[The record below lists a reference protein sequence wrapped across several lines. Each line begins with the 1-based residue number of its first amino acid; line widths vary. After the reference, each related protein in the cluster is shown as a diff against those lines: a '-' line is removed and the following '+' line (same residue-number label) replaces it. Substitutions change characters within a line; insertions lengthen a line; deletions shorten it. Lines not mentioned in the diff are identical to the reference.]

1 VARKNLVGRVV
12 DRLQETTGYSL
23 VDTEHLRVTEA
34 YSREAMILANDLE
47 ELGWVSMNY
56 MGGRPNEPNAVSR
69 RRWAQQA
76 RVVWLADPMAGA
88 AVEMLNEF
96 TFGRGVAR
104 PRFKDKEAQEV
115 IDEAWDDPQNQRVL
129 TAFLAQIR
137 LGNSLSVQSNVFLQ
151 MFDDG
156 DDGKVKLS
164 FLNHD
169 NVGNV
174 VTDPENRQ
182 RPLFYM
188 ATKYTQEWDYQL
200 HAPKPTT
207 ATPKTYYYES
217 WASVEEALRER
228 GLDEQEARDVLDKYR
243 SSAMGEQEQNPEESG
258 DRVRP
263 DEPYKVPNM
272 DDLVLPPPNMLGE
285 GKVYHL
291 TDGNLDMEMV
301 FGVPR
306 MRRTIRW
313 YTAYNDFMKARV
325 DMMAAAAAF
334 IMTKTVTTG
343 TPGSLEKLATKAM
356 RASSD
361 LRGSVD
367 TMLSADGVKQG
378 PRPGSILGESG
389 AVKFEPLNLNSGAGN
404 AVQDGQMLRA
414 QVSAGD
420 RFPQHYLGDVGSAN
434 LATATSMELP
444 VLKHVEARQELIE
457 SVFRWFI
464 DRVIERAV
472 ESNRLDPNV
481 KTEPEDNPELVRTGQ
496 TDQEEARALEGA
508 TVSTHDMLW
517 RINKIDVWRETE
529 VISRPDGTVE
539 YMLVEAHED
548 KNDDEE
554 DTGRDLSYEFG
565 MPSPL
570 RRMMTDLVAAAVQTA
585 TMADPNGLNV
595 ELTRVLLTVILAEG
609 FEMQDAADVVDR
621 IFPKGY
627 DPMAALQQA
636 QGGGAAG
643 PPGAAGAPA
652 APNFFGPQATDQP
665 ASPANAYGAPNRATP
680 PEKVPGAQEGYWV
693 RTADG
698 VVLMESAEVEWETPP
713 SVIVG
718 RAGQPVLLPGKVRG
732 GMREGR
738 VPMRVNGRVA
748 IAARDFDKEVTGVT
762 MDALAELDMG
772 RGVVV
777 VNGNGK
783 VD

>member
-243 SSAMGEQEQNPEESG
+243 SSAMGEQEQNP
-258 DRVRP
+258 
-263 DEPYKVPNM
+263 
-272 DDLVLPPPNMLGE
+272 
-285 GKVYHL
+285 
-291 TDGNLDMEMV
+291 
-301 FGVPR
+301 
-306 MRRTIRW
+306 
-313 YTAYNDFMKARV
+313 
-325 DMMAAAAAF
+325 
-334 IMTKTVTTG
+334 
-343 TPGSLEKLATKAM
+343 
-356 RASSD
+356 
-361 LRGSVD
+361 
-367 TMLSADGVKQG
+367 
-378 PRPGSILGESG
+378 
-389 AVKFEPLNLNSGAGN
+389 
-404 AVQDGQMLRA
+404 
-414 QVSAGD
+414 
-420 RFPQHYLGDVGSAN
+420 
-434 LATATSMELP
+434 
-444 VLKHVEARQELIE
+444 
-457 SVFRWFI
+457 
-464 DRVIERAV
+464 
-472 ESNRLDPNV
+472 
-481 KTEPEDNPELVRTGQ
+481 
-496 TDQEEARALEGA
+496 
-508 TVSTHDMLW
+508 
-517 RINKIDVWRETE
+517 
-529 VISRPDGTVE
+529 
-539 YMLVEAHED
+539 
-548 KNDDEE
+548 
-554 DTGRDLSYEFG
+554 
-565 MPSPL
+565 
-570 RRMMTDLVAAAVQTA
+570 
-585 TMADPNGLNV
+585 
-595 ELTRVLLTVILAEG
+595 
-609 FEMQDAADVVDR
+609 
-621 IFPKGY
+621 
-627 DPMAALQQA
+627 
-636 QGGGAAG
+636 
-643 PPGAAGAPA
+643 
-652 APNFFGPQATDQP
+652 
-665 ASPANAYGAPNRATP
+665 
-680 PEKVPGAQEGYWV
+680 
-693 RTADG
+693 
-698 VVLMESAEVEWETPP
+698 
-713 SVIVG
+713 
-718 RAGQPVLLPGKVRG
+718 
-732 GMREGR
+732 
-738 VPMRVNGRVA
+738 
-748 IAARDFDKEVTGVT
+748 
-762 MDALAELDMG
+762 
-772 RGVVV
+772 
-777 VNGNGK
+777 
-783 VD
+783 